1 MKLAYALIGM
11 MMLSSAALA
20 QNAPAPS
27 NDAPPPG
34 ERQDGPPPGGPN
46 GGGGDRDGR
55 PGRGPGGPGMGGPG
69 MMRGGP
75 GGPGMDGG
83 PMGGGPGGRMG
94 MADASDDPRL
104 RRFELMR
111 GYLDAVDRYARLA
124 HDPQMSG
131 IAAVVQAADLLK
143 PRGADAGIEYFTKLL
158 PDVKSPAVQRA
169 IRIQL
174 VDLYKAAGKQDQAM
188 EQLKQLIVAPAD
200 AGEDNAKK

>member
-1 MKLAYALIGM
+1 
-11 MMLSSAALA
+11 
-20 QNAPAPS
+20 
-27 NDAPPPG
+27 
-34 ERQDGPPPGGPN
+34 
-46 GGGGDRDGR
+46 
-55 PGRGPGGPGMGGPG
+55 
-69 MMRGGP
+69 
-75 GGPGMDGG
+75 
-83 PMGGGPGGRMG
+83 MGGGPGGRMG